1 MIKVRS
7 KTLFIS
13 GEEQSIAAVG
23 EAETTVREFS
33 IDRLSGDGIDLA
45 NLIFKLNIR
54 YVGTKQS
61 DRSDLEKIVTD
72 DSIILRWLISSVTLS
87 HPGTA
92 FIQLDAFDRE
102 GSCRWKSYQAAVY
115 IEKSLDSVVVSSSTL
130 SELEQLEKKFDTIGT
145 REVARVEAEK
155 KRVIAEEKR
164 EEAEGKRN
172 QSLANIVS
180 EEEKIKALSEE
191 TKGYRDSIK
200 EDKEAVSRDRKDV
213 VSVRSEVI
221 SAMNTAQQYASSAEA
236 SKTSAISEG
245 NKIKEATIAIKN
257 EATTARNE
265 AVNAK
270 TEANNAKNEA
280 ISAKNAANSIKGEVQ
295 ALKNEANSTVERA
308 KQNADRAETFAN
320 NARVSEGKAEGFKTE
335 ASVSAQKAK
344 DSEAKTLEALKKAEA
359 SGKVSIT
366 KEEMKT
372 YVDSAVG
379 NVKSGITEAE
389 ATTLARKVANDS
401 ITSRFADGK
410 GTIESD
416 VRKWSQDPSADLS
429 IDGTSIIPGYF
440 FKNSLSG
447 FRTGMWDI
455 HAKGL
460 MEMRKYVSG
469 EIGKVQTGVPEE
481 TMRSYVAGEIGKV
494 KTGAGLT
501 EEQEK
506 LLKLMELE
514 KKPERELGEVL
525 GLGADHSEQYV
536 LAGLQIAMRYGAYG
550 HIRPGDYIVI
560 GGKKFYVAG
569 VNCQFNSNRNGE
581 ILPIKNHVDFICM
594 DTGVVPALSNEQVA
608 KYKADPIINNNWSL
622 TAVNKIMEECVFPSF
637 KKALG
642 MESLRISEKFV
653 GFYGEEPLFQKLWI
667 PTEKELLGTNVGNPE
682 YKDIALQ
689 GQYPYFVLHPNA
701 YISNKPFLLAKSIG
715 GQIFLSSNGTVIPGD
730 YGFLQANGGKNQMV
744 QIPIGF
750 RIQI

>member
-72 DSIILRWLISSVTLS
+72 DAIILRWLISSVTLS

-92 FIQLDAFDRE
+92 FIQLDAFDKE

-115 IEKSLDSVVVSSSTL
+115 IEKSLDSVVVSRSTL
-130 SELEQLEKKFDTIGT
+130 SELEQLEKKFDTIGA
-145 REVARVEAEK
+145 REAARVEAEK
-155 KRVIAEEKR
+155 KRIAAEEKR

-172 QSLANIVS
+172 RSLANIIS
-180 EEEKIKALSEE
+180 EEEKIKAVSEE

-213 VSVRSEVI
+213 ISVRSEVI
-221 SAMNTAQQYASSAEA
+221 SAMNTAQQYASSAES
-236 SKTSAISEG
+236 SKA
-245 NKIKEATIAIKN
+245 

-270 TEANNAKNEA
+270 TEANSAKNEA
-280 ISAKNAANSIKGEVQ
+280 VSAKNTANSIKGEVQ
-295 ALKNEANSTVERA
+295 ALKNETNNVVARA

-320 NARVSEGKAEGFKTE
+320 NAKVSEGKAEGFKAE

-410 GTIESD
+410 GAIESD
-416 VRKWSQDPSADLS
+416 VRKWSQDPAADLS

-460 MEMRKYVSG
+460 MEMRKYVSS

-514 KKPERELGEVL
+514 KQPERNIAELL
-525 GLGADHSEQYV
+525 GYPINSSGQAV
-536 LAGLQIAMRYGAYG
+536 VAGLQIHMRKGVYG
-550 HIRPGDYIVI
+550 HIRPGDYFYYDWEQ
-560 GGKKFYVAG
+560 KNRKLKFKVLG
-569 VNCQFNSNRNGE
+569 VNPYNIGNPH
-581 ILPIKNHVDFICM
+581 IDFICLDERNTSAFM
-594 DTGVVPALSNEQVA
+594 DMEKLKTFTKYGRA
-608 KYKADPIINNNWSL
+608 KTASIINEWNKEFIADNASL
-622 TAVNKIMEECVFPSF
+622 MRFIFTKYINDVGQMKIWAPTKCEVFGKSYYDDKVAPYSEELFQ
-637 KKALG
+637 
-642 MESLRISEKFV
+642 
-653 GFYGEEPLFQKLWI
+653 YPLF
-667 PTEKELLGTNVGNPE
+667 
-682 YKDIALQ
+682 
-689 GQYPYFVLHPNA
+689 
-701 YISNKPFLLAKSIG
+701 AKSQEEKICVKENK
-715 GQIFLSSNGTVIPGD
+715 S
-730 YGFLQANGGKNQMV
+730 
-744 QIPIGF
+744 PIGF
-750 RIQI
+750 VLLDTEPGGRQALTSSYGTNFSAEYNNVFTKEQKKDEYCIPICFRVALPG

>member
-13 GEEQSIAAVG
+13 GEEQSISAVG
-23 EAETTVREFS
+23 EAETTVREFC

-54 YVGTKQS
+54 YVGAKQS

-72 DSIILRWLISSVTLS
+72 DSIILRWLVSSVTLS
-87 HPGTA
+87 HAGTA

-130 SELEQLEKKFDTIGT
+130 SELEQLEKKFDTIGVG
-145 REVARVEAEK
+145 EAARVEAEK
-155 KRVIAEEKR
+155 KRIIAEKKR
-164 EEAEGKRN
+164 EEAEEKRN

-180 EEEKIKALSEE
+180 EEEKIKAVSEE
-191 TKGYRDSIK
+191 AKGYRDSVK
-200 EDKEAVSRDRKDV
+200 ADKEAVSRDRKDV

-221 SAMNTAQQYASSAEA
+221 SAVNTAQQYASSAEA
-236 SKTSAISEG
+236 SKTSAISEC
-245 NKIKEATIAIKN
+245 NKIKEATIAIKS
-257 EATTARNE
+257 EAITARNE

-270 TEANNAKNEA
+270 TEANSAKNEA

-295 ALKNEANSTVERA
+295 VLKNEASSTVDRA

-320 NARVSEGKAEGFKTE
+320 NAKVSEGKAEGFKTE

-359 SGKVSIT
+359 SGKVPGVT

-416 VRKWSQDPSADLS
+416 VRKWSQDISAELN

-447 FRTGMWDI
+447 FRTGVWDLY
-455 HAKGL
+455 AKGL
-460 MEMRKYVSG
+460 TEMRKYVSG

-506 LLKLMELE
+506 LLKLVELE
-514 KKPERELGEVL
+514 KQPERNIAELL
-525 GLGADHSEQYV
+525 GYPSNSSGQAV
-536 LAGLQIAMRYGAYG
+536 VAGLQIYMRKGVYG
-550 HIRPGDYIVI
+550 HIRPGDYFYYDWEQ
-560 GGKKFYVAG
+560 KNRKLKFKVLG
-569 VNCQFNSNRNGE
+569 VNPYSIGMRH
-581 ILPIKNHVDFICM
+581 IDFICLDERNTSAFM
-594 DTGVVPALSNEQVA
+594 DMEKLKTFTKYGRA
-608 KYKADPIINNNWSL
+608 KTASIINEWNKEFIADNASL
-622 TAVNKIMEECVFPSF
+622 MRFIFTKYIDGAGQMKIWAPTKCEVFGKSYYEDKVAPYSDEF
-637 KKALG
+637 
-642 MESLRISEKFV
+642 FQ
-653 GFYGEEPLFQKLWI
+653 YPLF
-667 PTEKELLGTNVGNPE
+667 
-682 YKDIALQ
+682 
-689 GQYPYFVLHPNA
+689 
-701 YISNKPFLLAKSIG
+701 AKSQEEKVCIKENK
-715 GQIFLSSNGTVIPGD
+715 S
-730 YGFLQANGGKNQMV
+730 
-744 QIPIGF
+744 PIGF
-750 RIQI
+750 VLLDEQPGGRQALTSLHGTNFSAEYYNVFTKEQKKDEYCIPICFRVALPG

>member
-72 DSIILRWLISSVTLS
+72 DSIILRWLVSSVTLS

-115 IEKSLDSVVVSSSTL
+115 IEKSLDSVAVSSSTL
-130 SELEQLEKKFDTIGT
+130 SELEQLEKKFETIGVG
-145 REVARVEAEK
+145 EAVRVEAEK
-155 KRVIAEEKR
+155 KRIVAEEKR

-180 EEEKIKALSEE
+180 EEEKIKAVSEE
-191 TKGYRDSIK
+191 VKGYRDSIK
-200 EDKEAVSRDRKDV
+200 EDKEAVSRDKKDV

-221 SAMNTAQQYASSAEA
+221 SAMNTAQQYASSAES
-236 SKTSAISEG
+236 SKA
-245 NKIKEATIAIKN
+245 

-295 ALKNEANSTVERA
+295 ALKNEANSTVDRA

-320 NARVSEGKAEGFKTE
+320 NAKVSEGKAEGFKTE

-429 IDGTSIIPGYF
+429 IDGTSVIPGYF

-469 EIGKVQTGVPEE
+469 EIGKVKTGVPEE

-494 KTGAGLT
+494 KAGAGLT
-501 EEQEK
+501 EKQEK
-506 LLKLMELE
+506 LLNLMELE
-514 KKPERELGEVL
+514 EKPEREIGELL
-525 GLGADHSEQYV
+525 GLGADNSWQYV
-536 LAGLQIAMRYGAYG
+536 IAGLQIFMRKNIYGR
-550 HIRPGDYIVI
+550 IRPGDYIVI

-569 VNCQFNSNRNGE
+569 VNCQFNSNRSGE

-608 KYKADPIINNNWSL
+608 KYKADPAIKNNWSL
-622 TAVNKIMEECVFPSF
+622 AAVNKIMEECVFPSF
-637 KKALG
+637 KKMLG
-642 MESLRISEKFV
+642 MESLIISEKFV

-701 YISNKPFLLAKSIG
+701 YISNKLCLLAKSIG
-715 GQIFLSSNGTVIPGD
+715 GQLFFSSNGTVLPGD
-730 YGFLQANGGKNQMV
+730 YGFLQADGGKNQIV

>member
-72 DSIILRWLISSVTLS
+72 DAIILRWLVSSVTLS

-115 IEKSLDSVVVSSSTL
+115 IEKSLDSVVVSRSTL
-130 SELEQLEKKFDTIGT
+130 SELEQLEKKFETIGVG
-145 REVARVEAEK
+145 EAARVEAEK
-155 KRVIAEEKR
+155 KRIVAEEKR
-164 EEAEGKRN
+164 EEAEEKRN

-180 EEEKIKALSEE
+180 EEEKIKAVSEE
-191 TKGYRDSIK
+191 AKGYRDSVK
-200 EDKEAVSRDRKDV
+200 EDKEAVSRDKKDV

-221 SAMNTAQQYASSAEA
+221 SAMNTAQQYASSAES
-236 SKTSAISEG
+236 SKA
-245 NKIKEATIAIKN
+245 

-270 TEANNAKNEA
+270 TEANSAKNEA
-280 ISAKNAANSIKGEVQ
+280 VSAKNAANSIKGEVQ
-295 ALKNEANSTVERA
+295 ALKNEANSTVDRA

-320 NARVSEGKAEGFKTE
+320 NAKVSEGKAEGFKTE

-372 YVDSAVG
+372 YVDSAIG

-389 ATTLARKVANDS
+389 ATALARKVANDS

-416 VRKWSQDPSADLS
+416 VRKWSQDISADLS

-447 FRTGMWDI
+447 FRTGVWDLY
-455 HAKGL
+455 AKGL

-514 KKPERELGEVL
+514 KKPEREIGELL

-569 VNCQFNSNRNGE
+569 VNCQFNSNRNGD

-608 KYKADPIINNNWSL
+608 KYKADPIIKNNWSL
-622 TAVNKIMEECVFPSF
+622 AAVNKIMEECVFPSF

-682 YKDIALQ
+682 YKDTALQ

-715 GQIFLSSNGTVIPGD
+715 GQIFLSSNGTVLPGD
-730 YGFLQANGGKNQMV
+730 YGFLQANGGKNQIV

>member
-72 DSIILRWLISSVTLS
+72 DAIILRWLISSVTLS

-115 IEKSLDSVVVSSSTL
+115 IEKSLDSVIVSSSTL
-130 SELEQLEKKFDTIGT
+130 SELEQLEKKFETIGIG
-145 REVARVEAEK
+145 EAARVEAEK
-155 KRVIAEEKR
+155 KRIVAEEKR

-180 EEEKIKALSEE
+180 EEEKIKAISEE
-191 TKGYRDSIK
+191 AKGYRDSIK
-200 EDKEAVSRDRKDV
+200 EDKEAVSRDKKDV
-213 VSVRSEVI
+213 VSLRSEVV

-236 SKTSAISEG
+236 SKTSVISEG

-270 TEANNAKNEA
+270 TEANSAKNEA
-280 ISAKNAANSIKGEVQ
+280 VSAKNAANSIKGEVQ
-295 ALKNEANSTVERA
+295 ALKNEANNAVDRA

-320 NARVSEGKAEGFKTE
+320 NAKLSEGKVEGFKTE

-359 SGKVSIT
+359 SGKVANIT

-379 NVKSGITEAE
+379 KVKSGITEAE

-416 VRKWSQDPSADLS
+416 VRKWSQDPSVDLS
-429 IDGTSIIPGYF
+429 IDATSVIPGYF

-460 MEMRKYVSG
+460 MELRNVEKSLYSTQRDLLTFLNRG
-469 EIGKVQTGVPEE
+469 NALETFKEIKRLVNGNQHDKLKV
-481 TMRSYVAGEIGKV
+481 
-494 KTGAGLT
+494 
-501 EEQEK
+501 
-506 LLKLMELE
+506 
-514 KKPERELGEVL
+514 
-525 GLGADHSEQYV
+525 
-536 LAGLQIAMRYGAYG
+536 
-550 HIRPGDYIVI
+550 GDYIVDNNI
-560 GGKKFYVAG
+560 KWIVASIDRLGEKRSVEFLTFDFPDTLSIDLETTKKKVFYLKDMDIEISKICNNTEATSRLAREGIPSKTILYYKEDTYETMYYAPDFESVDIYRALAALIVYLKTGNKPEINPLSITIPLFNLEIFKRKLYDSGYLLRALYGGIFIATKGFTPSPSEFDSKASYDKRS
-569 VNCQFNSNRNGE
+569 Q
-581 ILPIKNHVDFICM
+581 LPK
-594 DTGVVPALSNEQVA
+594 
-608 KYKADPIINNNWSL
+608 PII
-622 TAVNKIMEECVFPSF
+622 C
-637 KKALG
+637 
-642 MESLRISEKFV
+642 
-653 GFYGEEPLFQKLWI
+653 
-667 PTEKELLGTNVGNPE
+667 
-682 YKDIALQ
+682 
-689 GQYPYFVLHPNA
+689 
-701 YISNKPFLLAKSIG
+701 
-715 GQIFLSSNGTVIPGD
+715 
-730 YGFLQANGGKNQMV
+730 
-744 QIPIGF
+744 F
-750 RIQI
+750 RIEGN

>member
-45 NLIFKLNIR
+45 NLIFRLNIR

-130 SELEQLEKKFDTIGT
+130 SELEQLEKKFDTIGA
-145 REVARVEAEK
+145 REAARVEAEK
-155 KRVIAEEKR
+155 KRIAAEEKR
-164 EEAEGKRN
+164 EEAEEKRN

-180 EEEKIKALSEE
+180 EEEKIKAVSEE
-191 TKGYRDSIK
+191 AKGYRDSIK

-221 SAMNTAQQYASSAEA
+221 SAVNTAQQYASSAEA
-236 SKTSAISEG
+236 SKV
-245 NKIKEATIAIKN
+245 

-270 TEANNAKNEA
+270 TEANSAKNEA
-280 ISAKNAANSIKGEVQ
+280 VSAKNAANIIKGEVQ
-295 ALKNEANSTVERA
+295 ALKNEANNAVDRA

-320 NARVSEGKAEGFKTE
+320 NAKLSEGKAEGFKAE
-335 ASVSAQKAK
+335 ASVLAQKAK

-460 MEMRKYVSG
+460 MEMRQYVSG

-494 KTGAGLT
+494 KTGGGLT

-506 LLKLMELE
+506 LLKLVELE
-514 KKPERELGEVL
+514 KQPERNIAELL
-525 GLGADHSEQYV
+525 GYRSDNSWQYV
-536 LAGLQIAMRYGAYG
+536 LAGLQIHMRKGVYG

-569 VNCQFNSNRNGE
+569 VNCQFNSNGNGD
-581 ILPIKNHVDFICM
+581 ILPIENHVDFICM

-608 KYKADPIINNNWSL
+608 KYKADPAIKNNWSVA
-622 TAVNKIMEECVFPSF
+622 AVNKIMQECVFPSF
-637 KKALG
+637 QKTLGMQALG
-642 MESLRISEKFV
+642 VISEKFV

-682 YKDIALQ
+682 YKDTALQ

-701 YISNKPFLLAKSIG
+701 YISNKLFLLAKYIG

-730 YGFLQANGGKNQMV
+730 YGFLQADGGKNQMV

>member
-72 DSIILRWLISSVTLS
+72 DAIILRWLVSSVTLS

-115 IEKSLDSVVVSSSTL
+115 IEKSLDSVVVSRSTL
-130 SELEQLEKKFDTIGT
+130 SELEQLEKKFETIGVG
-145 REVARVEAEK
+145 EAARVEAEK
-155 KRVIAEEKR
+155 KRIAAEEKR
-164 EEAEGKRN
+164 EEAEEKRN

-180 EEEKIKALSEE
+180 EEEKIKAVSEE
-191 TKGYRDSIK
+191 VKGYRDSIK
-200 EDKEAVSRDRKDV
+200 EDKEAVSRDKKDV
-213 VSVRSEVI
+213 ISVRSEVI

-236 SKTSAISEG
+236 SKA
-245 NKIKEATIAIKN
+245 

-270 TEANNAKNEA
+270 TEANSAKNEA
-280 ISAKNAANSIKGEVQ
+280 VSAKNAANSIKGEVQ
-295 ALKNEANSTVERA
+295 SLKNEANSTVDRA

-320 NARVSEGKAEGFKTE
+320 NAKVSEGKAEGFKTE

-416 VRKWSQDPSADLS
+416 VRKWSQDISADLS

-447 FRTGMWDI
+447 FRTGVWDLY
-455 HAKGL
+455 AKGL
-460 MEMRKYVSG
+460 TEMRKYVSG
-469 EIGKVQTGVPEE
+469 EIGKVKTGVPEE

-514 KKPERELGEVL
+514 KKPEREIGELLGF
-525 GLGADHSEQYV
+525 GADYSRQYI
-536 LAGLQIAMRYGAYG
+536 LAALQLHMRKGAYG
-550 HIRPGDYIVI
+550 HIRPGDYFYYDWVQ
-560 GGKKFYVAG
+560 KNRKLKFKVLG
-569 VNCQFNSNRNGE
+569 VNPYNIGKPH
-581 ILPIKNHVDFICM
+581 IDFICLDARNTSAFM
-594 DTGVVPALSNEQVA
+594 DMEKLKTYTAYGRYKSAGIIYEWSKEFISDNADLLRYVTEKSIEQAGNMKIWAPTKCEVFG
-608 KYKADPIINNNWSL
+608 KSYYEDKAYPYSD
-622 TAVNKIMEECVFPSF
+622 EFF
-637 KKALG
+637 Q
-642 MESLRISEKFV
+642 
-653 GFYGEEPLFQKLWI
+653 YPLFAKSQEEKICRADNNRAIGFVLLDQSPANRQALTS
-667 PTEKELLGTNVGNPE
+667 PTGTNFSAE
-682 YKDIALQ
+682 YYNVFTKEQKKDE
-689 GQYPYFVLHPNA
+689 YC
-701 YISNKPFLLAKSIG
+701 
-715 GQIFLSSNGTVIPGD
+715 
-730 YGFLQANGGKNQMV
+730 
-744 QIPIGF
+744 IPICF
-750 RIQI
+750 RVALP

>member
-72 DSIILRWLISSVTLS
+72 DAIILRWLISSVTLS

-115 IEKSLDSVVVSSSTL
+115 IEKSLDSVVVSRSTL
-130 SELEQLEKKFDTIGT
+130 SELEQLEKKFETIGVG
-145 REVARVEAEK
+145 EAARVEAEK
-155 KRVIAEEKR
+155 KRIIAEGRR
-164 EEAEGKRN
+164 EEAEAKRN

-180 EEEKIKALSEE
+180 EEEKIKAVSEE
-191 TKGYRDSIK
+191 AKGYRDSVK
-200 EDKEAVSRDRKDV
+200 ADKEAISRDRQDV

-221 SAMNTAQQYASSAEA
+221 SAVNTAQQYASSAES
-236 SKTSAISEG
+236 SKA
-245 NKIKEATIAIKN
+245 

-295 ALKNEANSTVERA
+295 ALKNEANSTVDRA

-320 NARVSEGKAEGFKTE
+320 NAKVSEGKAEGFKTE

-379 NVKSGITEAE
+379 NVKGGITEAE

-460 MEMRKYVSG
+460 TEMRKYVSG
-469 EIGKVQTGVPEE
+469 EIGKVKTGVPEE

-506 LLKLMELE
+506 LLKLVELE
-514 KKPERELGEVL
+514 KQPERNIAELL
-525 GLGADHSEQYV
+525 GYPINSSGQYV
-536 LAGLQIAMRYGAYG
+536 LAGLQIAMRKGEYG
-550 HIRPGDYIVI
+550 HIRPGDYFYYDWDQ
-560 GGKKFYVAG
+560 KNRKLKFKVLG
-569 VNCQFNSNRNGE
+569 VNPYNIGTPH
-581 ILPIKNHVDFICM
+581 IDFICLDERNTSAFM
-594 DTGVVPALSNEQVA
+594 DMEKLKTFTKYGRA
-608 KYKADPIINNNWSL
+608 KTASIINEWNKEFIADNASL
-622 TAVNKIMEECVFPSF
+622 MRLIFTKYINDVGQMKIWVPTKCEVFGKSYYDDKVAPYSEELFQ
-637 KKALG
+637 
-642 MESLRISEKFV
+642 
-653 GFYGEEPLFQKLWI
+653 YPLF
-667 PTEKELLGTNVGNPE
+667 
-682 YKDIALQ
+682 
-689 GQYPYFVLHPNA
+689 
-701 YISNKPFLLAKSIG
+701 AKSQEEKICVKENN
-715 GQIFLSSNGTVIPGD
+715 S
-730 YGFLQANGGKNQMV
+730 
-744 QIPIGF
+744 PIGF
-750 RIQI
+750 VLLDTQPGGRQALTSSYGTNFSAEYNNVFTKEQKKDDYCIPICFRVALPG

>member
-72 DSIILRWLISSVTLS
+72 DSIILRWLVSSVTLS

-130 SELEQLEKKFDTIGT
+130 SELEQLEKKFDTIGA
-145 REVARVEAEK
+145 REAARVEAEK

-172 QSLANIVS
+172 QSLASIVS
-180 EEEKIKALSEE
+180 EEEKIKAVSEE
-191 TKGYRDSIK
+191 VKGYRDSIK

-213 VSVRSEVI
+213 ISVRSEVI
-221 SAMNTAQQYASSAEA
+221 SAMNTAQQYASSAES
-236 SKTSAISEG
+236 SKA
-245 NKIKEATIAIKN
+245 

-265 AVNAK
+265 AVTAK
-270 TEANNAKNEA
+270 TEANSAKNEA

-295 ALKNEANSTVERA
+295 ALKNEANSTVDRA

-320 NARVSEGKAEGFKTE
+320 NAKVSEGKAEGFKTE

-469 EIGKVQTGVPEE
+469 EIGKVQTGVSEE

-506 LLKLMELE
+506 LLKLMELK
-514 KKPERELGEVL
+514 KKPEREIGELLGF
-525 GLGADHSEQYV
+525 GADYSRQYI
-536 LAGLQIAMRYGAYG
+536 LAALQLHMRKGAYG
-550 HIRPGDYIVI
+550 HIRPGDYFYYDWVQ
-560 GGKKFYVAG
+560 KNRKLKFKVLG
-569 VNCQFNSNRNGE
+569 VNPYNIGKPH
-581 ILPIKNHVDFICM
+581 IDFICLDARNTSAFM
-594 DTGVVPALSNEQVA
+594 DMEKLKTYTAYGRYKSAGIIYEWSKEFISDNADLLRYVTEKSIEQAGNMKIWAPTKCEVFG
-608 KYKADPIINNNWSL
+608 KSYYEDKAYPYSD
-622 TAVNKIMEECVFPSF
+622 EFF
-637 KKALG
+637 Q
-642 MESLRISEKFV
+642 
-653 GFYGEEPLFQKLWI
+653 YPLFAKSQE
-667 PTEKELLGTNVGNPE
+667 EKICRADNNRAIGFVLLDQSPVNRQALTSSTGTNFSAE
-682 YKDIALQ
+682 YNNVFTKEQKKD
-689 GQYPYFVLHPNA
+689 
-701 YISNKPFLLAKSIG
+701 
-715 GQIFLSSNGTVIPGD
+715 D
-730 YGFLQANGGKNQMV
+730 YC
-744 QIPIGF
+744 IPICF
-750 RIQI
+750 RVTLP